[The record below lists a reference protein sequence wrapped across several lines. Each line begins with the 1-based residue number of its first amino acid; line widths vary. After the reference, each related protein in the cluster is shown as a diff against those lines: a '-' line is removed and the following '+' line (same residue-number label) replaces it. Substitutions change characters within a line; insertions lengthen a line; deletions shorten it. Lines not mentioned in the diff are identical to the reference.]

1 MLQINWT
8 PLAFGTV
15 MALLDV
21 LTLGITKV
29 INENPNRFFRWILI
43 PTLLY
48 AIQPWIF
55 LSSLRFETLTV
66 MNLLWDMISNI
77 FVTLTGLFVFGEKLG
92 PYKTIGVLL
101 SFVAIAFLSIEDGK
115 WEDFFSFSR

>member
-1 MLQINWT
+1 MLQINWI

-29 INENPNRFFRWILI
+29 INENPSKFFRWILI

-77 FVTLTGLFVFGEKLG
+77 FVTLLGLFIFGERLG

-101 SFVAIAFLSIEDGK
+101 SFVAVAFLSIEDGK
-115 WEDFFSFSR
+115 WEDFLAFFR

>member
-1 MLQINWT
+1 MLQINWI
-8 PLAFGTV
+8 PLVFGTV

-29 INENPNRFFRWILI
+29 INQNPSRFFRWILI

-55 LSSLRFETLTV
+55 LSALRFETLTV

-77 FVTLTGLFVFGEKLG
+77 FVTFAGFFVFGERLG
-92 PYKTIGVLL
+92 PYKSFGVFL
-101 SFVAIAFLSIEDGK
+101 SFVAVAFLSIEDGK
-115 WEDFFSFSR
+115 WEDFLTFSR